1 MEYNEICGKR
11 QLEFMKQFDYIREAG
26 TDGEEKA
33 ALEIQK
39 ELKSFGVDSRLFL
52 DLTEGEWTMKIRDW
66 LGRLAY
72 TLVQGS
78 LDEDVEDVV
87 YDSRKARPHTV
98 FVCIR
103 GSARDSHTFIPEV
116 LEKGC
121 RVLVTEKD
129 VTVPGDVTVLRVENG
144 RLALAELSAARFGY
158 PAEKLVTIGITGT
171 KGKTTTSYMV
181 KAILE
186 AAGKKV
192 GLIGTNGAVIG
203 TEKYATANTTP
214 ESYLVQEYFAKMVEA
229 GCTHMVM
236 EVSSQAMMLHR
247 VGGICFDLGLFTNI
261 SPDHIGPKEHESFE
275 EYLYYK
281 SRLLT
286 VCRTGVVNR
295 AMDHYEEVVR
305 DASCTLYT
313 YGLERGADF
322 TGNGLHYASD
332 HQFVGVEFDMDG
344 ALSGRVR
351 VGMPGRFNADN
362 ALAALSVCS
371 LALGEEGHDKKLLRA
386 LENVRVDGRMEIAH
400 VSERCSVIVDYAHN
414 AMSMESL
421 LSTLRDYSPK
431 RLVCVFGCGGN
442 RAKERRYSM
451 GEIGGKMADL
461 CILTA
466 DNPRFEKNED
476 IIKDIE
482 TGMARTS
489 GKYLVIPDRREAI
502 FYAVHHAEPGDMI
515 AIIGK
520 GHEDYQEIEGVR
532 HHFLDREVVEE
543 AVKEIR

>member
-1 MEYNEICGKR
+1 M
-11 QLEFMKQFDYIREAG
+11 
-26 TDGEEKA
+26 
-33 ALEIQK
+33 
-39 ELKSFGVDSRLFL
+39 
-52 DLTEGEWTMKIRDW
+52 
-66 LGRLAY
+66 
-72 TLVQGS
+72 
-78 LDEDVEDVV
+78 
-87 YDSRKARPHTV
+87 
-98 FVCIR
+98 
-103 GSARDSHTFIPEV
+103 
-116 LEKGC
+116 
-121 RVLVTEKD
+121 
-129 VTVPGDVTVLRVENG
+129 
-144 RLALAELSAARFGY
+144 
-158 PAEKLVTIGITGT
+158 
-171 KGKTTTSYMV
+171 
-181 KAILE
+181 
-186 AAGKKV
+186 
-192 GLIGTNGAVIG
+192 
-203 TEKYATANTTP
+203 
-214 ESYLVQEYFAKMVEA
+214 
-229 GCTHMVM
+229 
-236 EVSSQAMMLHR
+236 
-247 VGGICFDLGLFTNI
+247 
-261 SPDHIGPKEHESFE
+261 
-275 EYLYYK
+275 
-281 SRLLT
+281 
-286 VCRTGVVNR
+286 
-295 AMDHYEEVVR
+295 
-305 DASCTLYT
+305 YT
-313 YGLERGADF
+313 YGLECGADF
-322 TGNGLHYASD
+322 TGSGLHYASD

-451 GEIGGKMADL
+451 GEIGGKMADF

-489 GKYLVIPDRREAI
+489 GRYLVIPDRREAI

-520 GHEDYQEIEGVR
+520 GHEDYQEIDGVR